1 MSLPNP
7 KDVRD
12 LFEDLLNR
20 PVTVNIADP
29 LKDADVK
36 RTMVN
41 LYVDDALK
49 LAAVIGL
56 ELPLAAYT
64 GAALGLI
71 PAGGAQDCVE
81 GGTLTAMIAE
91 NVTEAANI
99 MASLLNG
106 PGKRHVRMYQRFL
119 PGEAPP
125 PDATGYLLALG
136 RRLDLDIEVTGYG
149 SGRLSVALAN

>member
-1 MSLPNP
+1 MSLPTP

-20 PVTVNIADP
+20 SVAVQPTNP
-29 LKDADVK
+29 LSAGEVR

-41 LYVDDALK
+41 VYVDDALR

-81 GGTLTAMIAE
+81 AGTLTAMIAE
-91 NVTEAANI
+91 NVTEVANI
-99 MASLLNG
+99 MA
-106 PGKRHVRMYQRFL
+106 
-119 PGEAPP
+119 
-125 PDATGYLLALG
+125 
-136 RRLDLDIEVTGYG
+136 
-149 SGRLSVALAN
+149 

>member
-1 MSLPNP
+1 MSLPTP

-20 PVTVNIADP
+20 SVAVQPTNP
-29 LKDADVK
+29 LSAGEVR

-41 LYVDDALK
+41 VYVDDALR

-81 GGTLTAMIAE
+81 AGTLTAMIAE
-91 NVTEAANI
+91 NVTEVANI

-106 PGKRHVRMYQRFL
+106 PGRPHVRMYQRYL

-125 PDATGYLLALG
+125 ADATGYLLALG
-136 RRLDLDIEVTGYG
+136 RRLDLDVEVSGYG
-149 SGRLSVALAN
+149 TGRLSVALAN